1 MYEHFRTQVLTLLQ
15 KYTDYE
21 NEQINTI
28 LSFLDRVAEGYEFS
42 QKTTELAIYDEGGIP
57 YAVKCYLAT
66 KAVESCSP
74 GTLKLYGGRL
84 KIFFEWVTIPLEKIT
99 ANDIRLFLYEY
110 KNRNPEKPVSDR
122 TMDKF
127 RSILANF
134 FKWCVSEKYLTE
146 NPMENVSQI
155 KFEVKPREALDQY
168 ELEQIRY
175 AARDDLRDSAIIE
188 FLYSTGCR
196 AAELIIVK
204 KDDIDWNNKTVHL
217 FGKGRKHR
225 TSYINAKAEVTI
237 KKYLESREDDSEYL
251 FVSKRAP
258 HNPLSVKTIEDIIKK
273 IMKKCPDI
281 HKTVTPHI
289 FRHTTATI
297 ALQNGMPIENV
308 SKLLGH
314 SQVSTTQ
321 IYAET
326 SDDNIALDHKK
337 YVI

>member
-1 MYEHFRTQVLTLLQ
+1 M
-15 KYTDYE
+15 
-21 NEQINTI
+21 
-28 LSFLDRVAEGYEFS
+28 
-42 QKTTELAIYDEGGIP
+42 
-57 YAVKCYLAT
+57 
-66 KAVESCSP
+66 
-74 GTLKLYGGRL
+74 
-84 KIFFEWVTIPLEKIT
+84 
-99 ANDIRLFLYEY
+99 
-110 KNRNPEKPVSDR
+110 
-122 TMDKF
+122 
-127 RSILANF
+127 
-134 FKWCVSEKYLTE
+134 
-146 NPMENVSQI
+146 
-155 KFEVKPREALDQY
+155 
-168 ELEQIRY
+168 
-175 AARDDLRDSAIIE
+175 
-188 FLYSTGCR
+188 
-196 AAELIIVK
+196 
-204 KDDIDWNNKTVHL
+204 HL

-237 KKYLESREDDSEYL
+237 KKYLESREDDNEYL

-258 HNPLSVKTIEDIIKK
+258 HNPLSVKTIEDIIRK
-273 IMKKCPDI
+273 IMKKYPDI

>member
-1 MYEHFRTQVLTLLQ
+1 MEKKRKKKSTFGTFYQM
-15 KYTDYE
+15 
-21 NEQINTI
+21 
-28 LSFLDRVAEGYEFS
+28 
-42 QKTTELAIYDEGGIP
+42 
-57 YAVKCYLAT
+57 
-66 KAVESCSP
+66 SP
-74 GTLKLYGGRL
+74 GNVEQSIERFNNSVQDGGMKTICAEDLELREDNNSLTPQERQELKNL
-84 KIFFEWVTIPLEKIT
+84 INT
-99 ANDIRLFLYEY
+99 ANDI
-110 KNRNPEKPVSDR
+110 D
-122 TMDKF
+122 
-127 RSILANF
+127 
-134 FKWCVSEKYLTE
+134 
-146 NPMENVSQI
+146 
-155 KFEVKPREALDQY
+155 
-168 ELEQIRY
+168 
-175 AARDDLRDSAIIE
+175 AI
-188 FLYSTGCR
+188 
-196 AAELIIVK
+196 
-204 KDDIDWNNKTVHL
+204 
-217 FGKGRKHR
+217 

-237 KKYLESREDDSEYL
+237 KKYLESRKDDNEYL